1 MERLI
6 ECERNHHSIYYT
18 YEVDGYPVGGCAI
31 APNEDNYVH
40 SVYIEDCF
48 QCHGYATRMIQELV
62 KLYVG
67 KRLWLEAWKE
77 NIPAMKVY
85 TKCGFK
91 TFEEDFIHFYNKTK
105 VSMEVAA

>member
-6 ECERNHHSIYYT
+6 EHSCDNCSIYYT
-18 YEVDGYPVGGCAI
+18 FEVDGYPVGGCAI
-31 APNEDNYVH
+31 CPVDHYIH

-48 QCHGYATRMIQELV
+48 QCHGYATRMIQELI
-62 KLYVG
+62 KLYPG

-77 NIPAMKVY
+77 NTPAMKVY

-91 TFEEDFIHFYNKTK
+91 TYHEDYIHFYNKTK
-105 VSMEVAA
+105 CAMEVAA